1 MEFYGIKGEIIFQN
15 VKILQLFTANS
26 DPLNSLTTK
35 EFFQGL
41 LHIIYGKIPWNRWCH
56 IRFLCSFFVLNL
68 IQLEIINVTIK
79 QLKFQKDCQTDLRP
93 T

>member
-1 MEFYGIKGEIIFQN
+1 MIH
-15 VKILQLFTANS
+15 QLFAANS

-41 LHIIYGKIPWNRWCH
+41 LRIIYGKIPWNRWYP
-56 IRFLCSFFVLNL
+56 IRFLCSFLVLNL
-68 IQLEIINVTIK
+68 IQLEMINVTIK
-79 QLKFQKDCQTDLRP
+79 QMKFQKDCHTDFIP